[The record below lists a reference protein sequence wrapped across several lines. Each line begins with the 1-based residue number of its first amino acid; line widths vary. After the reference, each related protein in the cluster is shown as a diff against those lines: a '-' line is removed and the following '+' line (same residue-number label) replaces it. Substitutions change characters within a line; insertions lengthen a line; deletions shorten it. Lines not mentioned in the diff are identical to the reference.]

1 MVEGSLACGVSPR
14 QDLRPHSWTYPPS
27 TDDVFPDVLIF
38 WYFAGGLSRPL
49 VSLITT
55 TKIQSLAQQVQ
66 RVNQQSRQ
74 QAGKQQSFKVESHP
88 LPLPERKPKP
98 IHDTEKKQ
106 KNKSCKTCNTP
117 APIAPRKRKNPQNSQ
132 YSKPTLKTET
142 TKKIENRAKM
152 KEELETKR

>member
-74 QAGKQQSFKVESHP
+74 QAGKQQRFKVESHP
-88 LPLPERKPKP
+88 SLFQSGNQSQYTTQKKNRKVGAAKHVTPPHRLPPENVKTPKTLNTRSP
-98 IHDTEKKQ
+98 PWKQ
-106 KNKSCKTCNTP
+106 KQQ
-117 APIAPRKRKNPQNSQ
+117 RK
-132 YSKPTLKTET
+132 
-142 TKKIENRAKM
+142 
-152 KEELETKR
+152 